1 MIHFIFFMVLLL
13 LELFYFKIADRF
25 NIIDKPNL
33 RSSHTEITI
42 RGGAIVFPIAV
53 VMAYILGYASWGLT
67 LAVVLSAAIS
77 FIDDIQPL
85 PTTPRFVVHSIAILL
100 IFYDLEVFGQ
110 LGWLL
115 PVLFIFYLGWVNV
128 FNFMDGING
137 ITVLYALVALSTF
150 WYLESDAQ
158 MQSLL
163 VLALLSCLVFAFFN
177 VRKKAKAFAGDVGSI
192 SIAIFLGYCLLQL
205 LFKTEQLG
213 YLFFFSVY
221 GVDALITIL
230 NRIRKKEKLTEA
242 HRSHLY
248 QYLANEKRIPHL
260 VVSFMY
266 ALLQLA
272 INVVVMYLI
281 AINVFTYVVFAIM
294 LFIMVVVCL
303 LLRYWATKEIKA

>member
-1 MIHFIFFMVLLL
+1 MVLLL

-53 VMAYILGYASWGLT
+53 VMAFILGYASWGLT

-77 FIDDIQPL
+77 FIDDIRPL
-85 PTTPRFVVHSIAILL
+85 PTTPRFVVHSFAILL
-100 IFYDLEVFGQ
+100 IFYDLEVFEQ

-137 ITVLYALVALSTF
+137 ITVLYSLVALGTF

-192 SIAIFLGYCLLQL
+192 SMAVFLGYCLLQL
-205 LFKTEQLG
+205 LLKTEQLG

-221 GVDALITIL
+221 GVDALITLL

-248 QYLANEKRIPHL
+248 QYLANEKKIPHL
-260 VVSFMY
+260 VVSFLY
-266 ALLQLA
+266 AFLQLV
-272 INVVVMYLI
+272 INVLVMYLI
-281 AINVFTYVVFAIM
+281 AINVFTYTVFAMI
-294 LFIMVVVCL
+294 LVIIITACL
-303 LLRYWATKEIKA
+303 LLRYWATKGIKA